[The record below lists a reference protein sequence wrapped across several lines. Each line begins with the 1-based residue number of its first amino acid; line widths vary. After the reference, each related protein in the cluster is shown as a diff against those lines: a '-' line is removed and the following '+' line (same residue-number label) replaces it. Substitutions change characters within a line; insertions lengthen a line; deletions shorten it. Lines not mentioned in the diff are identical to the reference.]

1 MATGGRLADVMD
13 VLPHPA
19 ATPTSLRQ
27 KGITMSS
34 TALGTGRVSTA
45 SGLDSVLERAN
56 AAQAVVQRFLARI
69 GVPALRVSLGLV
81 FLVFGALKF
90 LPGVSPVEELVMRTW
105 NALSFGLVDGYA
117 AMAITGSLEVFV
129 GVAFITGI
137 LLRVGLLALAATF
150 VGIFSPLVFF
160 AGELFTTAGPTLTA
174 QYILKDVVLVAAAV
188 VVAASAL
195 TRPIGRR

>member
-1 MATGGRLADVMD
+1 
-13 VLPHPA
+13 
-19 ATPTSLRQ
+19 
-27 KGITMSS
+27 MSS
-34 TALGTGRVSTA
+34 TALGTGRVSTG

-56 AAQAVVQRFLARI
+56 DAQAVVQRFLARI
-69 GVPALRVSLGLV
+69 AVPALRVSLGLV

-90 LPGVSPVEELVMRTW
+90 LPAVSPVEGLVVRTW

-129 GVAFITGI
+129 GFALVTGI
-137 LLRVGLLALAATF
+137 LLRVGLLALAGAF

-160 AGELFTTAGPTLTA
+160 SGELFTTAGPTLTA
-174 QYILKDVVLVAAAV
+174 QYILKDVVLVTAAM
-188 VVAASAL
+188 VVAARAF

>member
-1 MATGGRLADVMD
+1 
-13 VLPHPA
+13 
-19 ATPTSLRQ
+19 
-27 KGITMSS
+27 MST

-45 SGLDSVLERAN
+45 TGLDSVLDRAN
-56 AAQAVVQRFLARI
+56 SAQAVVQRFLARI

-90 LPGVSPVEELVMRTW
+90 LPGVSPVEDLVMRTW

-117 AMAITGSLEVFV
+117 AMAITASLEVFV
-129 GVAFITGI
+129 GLAFITGF
-137 LLRVGLLALAATF
+137 LLRIGLLALAGTF

-160 AGELFTTAGPTLTA
+160 TGELFTSAGPTLTA
-174 QYILKDVVLVAAAV
+174 QYILKDVVLVAAAAV
-188 VVAASAL
+188 IAAKAL